1 MFGKRPDG
9 HKIENLSRM
18 RAFMPFVS
26 PRRNDALVLYTT
38 EIEVDEAIAFVER
51 YNEGREEN
59 RRMTLFHLYLRALA
73 MAYHARPN
81 VDRFVAG
88 GRLWQRNH
96 VAITFTAKQS
106 LEDGAPMHTVKRV
119 FPEDETLEEMV
130 DSIMG
135 RIRKRRSGEVTT
147 SDKEINLAM
156 TMPVFVTRAAVWLL
170 HKANMLHL
178 LPKKMIDDDPLFTSV
193 FIANLGSVGLDA
205 GYHHLWEYGTCS
217 AFGVIGKVHERA
229 DGKRVMNVQYSY
241 DERVE
246 DGLYAATTMGQ
257 IKDKLEKP
265 GELR

>member
-9 HKIENLSRM
+9 HKIEDLSRL

-38 EIEVDEAIAFVER
+38 EIEVDEAMAFVDQ
-51 YNEGREEN
+51 YNEGREEK
-59 RRMTLFHLYLRALA
+59 RRMTLFHLYLRSLA
-73 MAYHARPN
+73 QAFHARPGVN
-81 VDRFVAG
+81 RFVAG

-96 VAITFTAKQS
+96 VAVTFTAKQA
-106 LEDGAPMHTVKRV
+106 LEDFAPMHTVKRI

-130 DSIMG
+130 DSITG
-135 RIRKRRSGEVTT
+135 RIRKRRGGEVTT
-147 SDKEINLAM
+147 SDKEVNLAM
-156 TMPVFVTRAAVWLL
+156 KMPVLVTRAAVWLL
-170 HKANMLHL
+170 HKANMMHM
-178 LPKKMIDDDPLFTSV
+178 LPKSMIDDDPMFTSV

-229 DGKRVMNVQYSY
+229 DGKRVMNVKYSY

-246 DGLYAATTMGQ
+246 DGLYAAFTMAQ
-257 IKDKLEKP
+257 IKEKLEKP
-265 GELR
+265 DSLR

>member
-1 MFGKRPDG
+1 M
-9 HKIENLSRM
+9 
-18 RAFMPFVS
+18 
-26 PRRNDALVLYTT
+26 LYTT

-59 RRMTLFHLYLRALA
+59 RCMTLFHLYLRALA

-81 VDRFVAG
+81 VNRFVAG

>member
-1 MFGKRPDG
+1 
-9 HKIENLSRM
+9 
-18 RAFMPFVS
+18 
-26 PRRNDALVLYTT
+26 
-38 EIEVDEAIAFVER
+38 
-51 YNEGREEN
+51 
-59 RRMTLFHLYLRALA
+59 
-73 MAYHARPN
+73 
-81 VDRFVAG
+81 
-88 GRLWQRNH
+88 
-96 VAITFTAKQS
+96 
-106 LEDGAPMHTVKRV
+106 
-119 FPEDETLEEMV
+119 MV

-147 SDKEINLAM
+147 SDKEINLALM
-156 TMPVFVTRAAVWLL
+156 MPVFVTRATVWLL

-265 GELR
+265 SELR

>member
-9 HKIENLSRM
+9 HQIKDLSRM

-38 EIEVDEAIAFVER
+38 EIEVDEAIAFVDR

-59 RRMTLFHLYLRALA
+59 RRMTLFHLYLRALG
-73 MAYHARPN
+73 MAFHARPGVN
-81 VDRFVAG
+81 RFVAG

-96 VAITFTAKQS
+96 VAITFTAKQTI
-106 LEDGAPMHTVKRV
+106 EDGAPMHTVKRI
-119 FPEDETLEEMV
+119 FPEGETLEEMV

-135 RIRKRRSGEVTT
+135 RIRKRRGGEVTT
-147 SDKEINLAM
+147 SDKEINLALRV
-156 TMPVFVTRAAVWLL
+156 PVPITRLAVWFL
-170 HKANMLHL
+170 HQANMLGM

-193 FIANLGSVGLDA
+193 FVANLGSVGLDA

-217 AFGVIGKVHERA
+217 AFGVIGRVHERP

-246 DGLYAATTMGQ
+246 DGLYAARTMAQ
-257 IKDKLEKP
+257 IKEKLEKP
-265 GELR
+265 ESLR